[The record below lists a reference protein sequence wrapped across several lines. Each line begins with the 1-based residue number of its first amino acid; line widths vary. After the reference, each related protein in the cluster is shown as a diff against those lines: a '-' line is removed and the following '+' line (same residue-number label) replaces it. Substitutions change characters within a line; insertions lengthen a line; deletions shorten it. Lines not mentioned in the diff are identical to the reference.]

1 MRFVKIE
8 LMYNDK
14 KQGSYIDKINN
25 VTIADLVDGMEPG
38 SDSYRLSI
46 VEMSDTEFEK
56 LPEFM
61 GF

>member
-1 MRFVKIE
+1 MQFVKVE
-8 LMYNDK
+8 LMYHDK
-14 KQGSYIDKINN
+14 KQGSYIDRIEN
-25 VTIADLVDGMEPG
+25 IHPIDFMDGMEPG

-46 VEMSDTEFEK
+46 VEMSETEFEK

>member
-8 LMYNDK
+8 LMYKDK
-14 KQGSYIDKINN
+14 AQGSYIDGIKA
-25 VTIADLVDGMEPG
+25 VSLADLLDGMEPG
-38 SDSYRLSI
+38 TDSYRLSI
-46 VEMSDTEFEK
+46 VEMSAAEFKK